1 MTQKKISL
9 SFTVILVCVLSA
21 CSNSNSDSTSTGYVS
36 EFAEIET
43 ALNDINTYSTTE
55 IQGQTWLAQNLAVS
69 TFRNGDTIFQATS
82 EEEWV
87 NAGDN
92 NIPAWTHFDHRE
104 AYYSDECEVKFYNWH
119 AVNDPRGLAPEG
131 WRVPTI
137 KDWDDLLKHYILYKE
152 KIDELK
158 SEENWDMDGRGN
170 NLSGFN
176 AKAYGYC
183 GDYAGCANN
192 GLSTDWW
199 TSEEYNAEESW
210 SITLNKYNDIN
221 KYESAKGAGFSVRL
235 IKE

>member
-1 MTQKKISL
+1 MMNLKQYFFLIAL
-9 SFTVILVCVLSA
+9 CLLCA
-21 CSNSNSDSTSTGYVS
+21 CSENTDSTTTGFTS
-36 EFAEIET
+36 EFAEIEA
-43 ALNDINTYSTTE
+43 ALDDINTYPITE
-55 IQGQTWLAQNLAVS
+55 IHGQTWLAQNLAVT
-69 TFRNGDTIFQATS
+69 TFRNGDTIFHATS

-92 NIPAWTHFDHRE
+92 NIPAWTYFDHRE
-104 AYYSDECEVKFYNWH
+104 AYFEDDYKVKFYNWH
-119 AVNDPRGLAPEG
+119 AVNDNRGLSPEG
-131 WRVPTI
+131 WRIPTLD
-137 KDWDDLLKHYILYKE
+137 DWNELLKHYILDNE

-192 GLSTDWW
+192 ELSTNWW

-210 SITLNKYNDIN
+210 SIALNKYNDIN
-221 KYESAKGAGFSVRL
+221 KYEWVKGAGFSVRL
-235 IKE
+235 IKD